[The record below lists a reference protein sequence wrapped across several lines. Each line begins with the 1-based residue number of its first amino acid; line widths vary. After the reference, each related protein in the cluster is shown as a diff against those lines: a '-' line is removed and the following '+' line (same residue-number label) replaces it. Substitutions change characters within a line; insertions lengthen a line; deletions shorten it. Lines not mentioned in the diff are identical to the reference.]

1 MADDIAT
8 IITEENKPNLDGF
21 LNQINRVLIKI
32 DQDVTSFSI
41 GDYIKIEKRFYKI
54 FEPPLKD
61 SSGKIL
67 KIEAIESV

>member
-1 MADDIAT
+1 MLFSRY
-8 IITEENKPNLDGF
+8 K
-21 LNQINRVLIKI
+21 
-32 DQDVTSFSI
+32 DVTSFST

-61 SSGKIL
+61 SSGKIW